1 MKKSYFFI
9 KREIK
14 KTMIIFKIKILTSH
28 NSNTDQFRYVTKK
41 QNIPKNI
48 IRIAI
53 LRAMT
58 LLDKLYIKVMHASL
72 KTFL

>member
-1 MKKSYFFI
+1 
-9 KREIK
+9 
-14 KTMIIFKIKILTSH
+14 MIIFKIKILTSH

-58 LLDKLYIKVMHASL
+58 LLDKLYIKVLHASL
-72 KTFL
+72 KHFIT